1 MTEHLT
7 ITEAD
12 LKKLA
17 KNAKPEYVAALLGNL
32 YLLRTSGILDNSYRL
47 CHFLAQIAHETGG
60 FTILRESL
68 HYTSAARLRT
78 VWPARFRDKSD
89 AELKPLIKD
98 ARRLGDAV
106 YLGRMGN
113 TQPGDG
119 YDYRGG
125 GFLQTTGKDAV
136 KRYCERLGLDPSPS
150 LLDDHSVTLQ
160 FACIEWGDSRCNEYA
175 DENDLTKVS
184 KAINTGSATGDVKP
198 VGMQSR
204 QEWFAKAWSIWGEKG
219 KADVPASEP
228 MTGKEVLA
236 KVVAPVAAVGEGA
249 RQVAPLISPPDLSGI
264 SAWKAAATEAGSII
278 QWAMSNWMLTAGAV
292 VTYLVIAHGIP
303 MLPKVKEK
311 LA

>member
-1 MTEHLT
+1 MTDHLT

-12 LKKLA
+12 IKRLA

-47 CHFLAQIAHETGG
+47 CHFLGQIAHETGG

-89 AELKPLIKD
+89 AELRPLIKD

-125 GFLQTTGKDAV
+125 GFLQTTGKEAL
-136 KRYCERLGLDPSPS
+136 KKYCERLGLDPSPS

-160 FACIEWGDSRCNEYA
+160 FACIEWGDSQCNQYA

-184 KAINTGSATGDVKP
+184 KAINTGSATGNVKP

-204 QEWFAKAWSIWGEKG
+204 QEWFAKAWAIWGDKG
-219 KADVPASEP
+219 KADVPAAEP
-228 MTGKEVLA
+228 MTAKETLA
-236 KVVAPVAAVGEGA
+236 KVAAPAAASTGGIVT
-249 RQVAPLISPPDLSGI
+249 LIQSPPDISQI
-264 SAWKAAATEAGSII
+264 SAWKSVATEAGSILS
-278 QWAMSNWMLTAGAV
+278 WAASNWMLTAGAV
-292 VTYLVIAHGIP
+292 GAYIVVCYGIP
-303 MLPKVKEK
+303 NLPKIKER

>member
-125 GFLQTTGKDAV
+125 GFLQTTGKEAV
-136 KRYCERLGLDPSPS
+136 KKYCERLGLDPSPS

-175 DENDLTKVS
+175 DENDITKVS
-184 KAINTGSATGDVKP
+184 KAINTGSATGNIKP

-204 QEWFAKAWSIWGEKG
+204 QEWFAKAWSIWGDKG
-219 KADVPASEP
+219 KADVPAAEP
-228 MTGKEVLA
+228 MTPKEMLLKGGAVLGG
-236 KVVAPVAAVGEGA
+236 VETTRQTAA
-249 RQVAPLISPPDLSGI
+249 LISPPDLSQI
-264 SAWKAAATEAGSII
+264 SAWKAMATEAGAII
-278 QWAMSNWMLTAGAV
+278 QWSMSNWMLTAGAV
-292 VTYLVIAHGIP
+292 ATFLVLSYGVP
-303 MLPKVKEK
+303 MLPKVKER
-311 LA
+311 LS